1 MYLFL
6 AYNVLDLIKEVVAMN
21 NMYYLL
27 NITVSGIKCIE
38 EEVRLDFYKKIVD
51 KKFDPDKYRI
61 KAIYGENGSGKS
73 AIITAVKIFQ
83 DIICNSQYLSE
94 SKNQKLLDE
103 LINKKTHCYVFK
115 CEFLC
120 DLENDNIIY
129 AYELE
134 LKRNQNDLYEIVHEK
149 LSKKS
154 GNYPNSRYKNIFE
167 TRDGKLISVSAE
179 GEYSLM
185 IEKMTYNLLGKNSLL
200 NIYFFNYPNIKK
212 ENMNEHDHIY
222 VDVCVCM
229 VFTFIIKIYLD
240 EEDKHELYLIKKIF
254 NEKIKKNNNY
264 ILDNVLEIMNTLSV
278 NDSII
283 PKNYFDMYKQKIDN
297 LTSFLRIFKHD
308 LKSIEIDVKDDG
320 DNYRCDLNLNYGDY
334 LINKEFESTGIK
346 KLIKLF
352 DCFDAASKYGI
363 VFIDEMDSNLN
374 DVYLC
379 KIIEY
384 FMYYGKGQLCFTT
397 HNLDP
402 MSVLKENKYSI
413 DFLSSDNKLVS
424 WVSKGNA
431 APDSYFKNGMI
442 ENIPFNIDATDFIGV
457 FGE

>member
-1 MYLFL
+1 M
-6 AYNVLDLIKEVVAMN
+6 D

-27 NITVSGIKCIE
+27 NVTVAGVKCIE
-38 EEVRLDFYKKIVD
+38 EEIRLDFYKKIVNQ
-51 KKFDPDKYRI
+51 KFDADKYRI

-103 LINKKTHCYVFK
+103 LINKKTQHYKFK

-120 DLENDNIIY
+120 RLEKDNIIF
-129 AYELE
+129 AYELQ
-134 LKRNQNDLYEIVHEK
+134 LKKNESGLYEIVYEK
-149 LSKKS
+149 LSERS
-154 GNYPNSRYKNIFE
+154 GNYSNSRYKSIYEVSN
-167 TRDGKLISVSAE
+167 GKLIFVNAQNE
-179 GEYSLM
+179 NYSM
-185 IEKMTYNLLGKNSLL
+185 IEKMTYNLLGKSSFL
-200 NIYFFNYPNIKK
+200 NIYFFNFNNFNKDIVT
-212 ENMNEHDHIY
+212 DSTRIY
-222 VDVCVCM
+222 VRVCICM
-229 VFTFIIKIYLD
+229 VLAFIIKVYLD
-240 EEDKHELYLIKKIF
+240 EEDKHELYFIKKVF
-254 NEKIKKNNNY
+254 SERIKNDNNY
-264 ILDNVLEIMNTLSV
+264 ISENVLEIMDSLSV
-278 NDSII
+278 TDSII
-283 PKNYFDMYKQKIDN
+283 PKNNFDIYVEKINN
-297 LTSFLRIFKHD
+297 LTAFLRIFKHD
-308 LKSIEIDVKDDG
+308 LKSIEIDKKDDG

-346 KLIKLF
+346 KLIKLY

-431 APDSYFKNGMI
+431 TPDNYFKNGMI

>member
-1 MYLFL
+1 ML
-6 AYNVLDLIKEVVAMN
+6 KEVTVMD

-27 NITVSGIKCIE
+27 NVTVAGVKCIE
-38 EEVRLDFYKKIVD
+38 EEIRLDFYKKIVNQ
-51 KKFDPDKYRI
+51 KFDADKYRI

-103 LINKKTHCYVFK
+103 LINKKTQHYKFK

-120 DLENDNIIY
+120 RLEKDNIIF
-129 AYELE
+129 AYELQ
-134 LKRNQNDLYEIVHEK
+134 LKKNESGLYEIVYEK
-149 LSKKS
+149 LSERS
-154 GNYPNSRYKNIFE
+154 GNYSNSRYKSIYEVSN
-167 TRDGKLISVSAE
+167 GKLIFVNAQNE
-179 GEYSLM
+179 NYSM
-185 IEKMTYNLLGKNSLL
+185 IEKMTYNLLGKSSFL
-200 NIYFFNYPNIKK
+200 NIYFFNFNNFNK
-212 ENMNEHDHIY
+212 DTVTDSTRIY
-222 VDVCVCM
+222 VRVCICM
-229 VFTFIIKIYLD
+229 VLAFIIKVYLD
-240 EEDKHELYLIKKIF
+240 EEDKHELYFIKKVF
-254 NEKIKKNNNY
+254 SERIKNDNNY
-264 ILDNVLEIMNTLSV
+264 ISENVLEIMDSLSV
-278 NDSII
+278 TDSII
-283 PKNYFDMYKQKIDN
+283 PKNNFDIYVEKINN
-297 LTSFLRIFKHD
+297 LTAFLRIFKHD
-308 LKSIEIDVKDDG
+308 LKSIEIDKKDDG

-346 KLIKLF
+346 KLIKLY

-431 APDSYFKNGMI
+431 TPDNYFKNGMI

>member
-1 MYLFL
+1 MTAFSLRAAMMNAYL
-6 AYNVLDLIKEVVAMN
+6 NVTVAG
-21 NMYYLL
+21 
-27 NITVSGIKCIE
+27 VKCIE
-38 EEVRLDFYKKIVD
+38 EEIRLDFYKKIVNQ
-51 KKFDPDKYRI
+51 KFDADKYRI

-103 LINKKTHCYVFK
+103 LINKKTQHYKFK

-120 DLENDNIIY
+120 RLEKDNIIF
-129 AYELE
+129 AYELQ
-134 LKRNQNDLYEIVHEK
+134 LKKNESGLYEIVYEK
-149 LSKKS
+149 LSERS
-154 GNYPNSRYKNIFE
+154 GNYSNSRYKSIYEVSN
-167 TRDGKLISVSAE
+167 GKLIFVNAQNE
-179 GEYSLM
+179 NYSM
-185 IEKMTYNLLGKNSLL
+185 IEKMTYNLLGKSSFL
-200 NIYFFNYPNIKK
+200 NIYFFNFNNFNK
-212 ENMNEHDHIY
+212 DTVTDSTRIY
-222 VDVCVCM
+222 VRVCICM
-229 VFTFIIKIYLD
+229 VLAFIIKVYLD
-240 EEDKHELYLIKKIF
+240 EEDKHELYFIKKVF
-254 NEKIKKNNNY
+254 SERIKNDNNY
-264 ILDNVLEIMNTLSV
+264 ISENVLEIMDSLSV
-278 NDSII
+278 TDSII
-283 PKNYFDMYKQKIDN
+283 PKNNFDIYVEKINN
-297 LTSFLRIFKHD
+297 LTAFLRIFKHD
-308 LKSIEIDVKDDG
+308 LKSIEIDKKDDG

-346 KLIKLF
+346 KLIKLY

-431 APDSYFKNGMI
+431 TPDNYFKNGMI

-457 FGE
+457 FGSGSEDN

>member
-1 MYLFL
+1 M
-6 AYNVLDLIKEVVAMN
+6 D

-27 NITVSGIKCIE
+27 NVTVAGVKCIE
-38 EEVRLDFYKKIVD
+38 EEIRLDFYKKIVNQ
-51 KKFDPDKYRI
+51 KFDADKYRI

-103 LINKKTHCYVFK
+103 LINKKTQHYKFK

-120 DLENDNIIY
+120 RLEKDNIIF
-129 AYELE
+129 AYELQ
-134 LKRNQNDLYEIVHEK
+134 LKKNESGLYEIVYEK
-149 LSKKS
+149 LSERS
-154 GNYPNSRYKNIFE
+154 GNYSNSRYKSIYEVSN
-167 TRDGKLISVSAE
+167 GKLIFVNAQNE
-179 GEYSLM
+179 NYSM
-185 IEKMTYNLLGKNSLL
+185 IEKMTYNLLGKSSFL
-200 NIYFFNYPNIKK
+200 NIYFFNFNNFNK
-212 ENMNEHDHIY
+212 DTVTDSTRIY
-222 VDVCVCM
+222 VRVCICM
-229 VFTFIIKIYLD
+229 VLAFIIKVYLD
-240 EEDKHELYLIKKIF
+240 EEDKHELYFIKKVF
-254 NEKIKKNNNY
+254 SERIKNDNNY
-264 ILDNVLEIMNTLSV
+264 ISENVLEIMDSLSV
-278 NDSII
+278 TDSII
-283 PKNYFDMYKQKIDN
+283 SKNNFDIYVEKINN
-297 LTSFLRIFKHD
+297 LTAFLRIFKHD
-308 LKSIEIDVKDDG
+308 LKSIEIDKKDDG

-346 KLIKLF
+346 KLIKLY

-431 APDSYFKNGMI
+431 TPDNYFKNGMI

>member
-1 MYLFL
+1 
-6 AYNVLDLIKEVVAMN
+6 
-21 NMYYLL
+21 
-27 NITVSGIKCIE
+27 
-38 EEVRLDFYKKIVD
+38 
-51 KKFDPDKYRI
+51 
-61 KAIYGENGSGKS
+61 
-73 AIITAVKIFQ
+73 
-83 DIICNSQYLSE
+83 
-94 SKNQKLLDE
+94 
-103 LINKKTHCYVFK
+103 
-115 CEFLC
+115 
-120 DLENDNIIY
+120 
-129 AYELE
+129 
-134 LKRNQNDLYEIVHEK
+134 
-149 LSKKS
+149 
-154 GNYPNSRYKNIFE
+154 
-167 TRDGKLISVSAE
+167 
-179 GEYSLM
+179 
-185 IEKMTYNLLGKNSLL
+185 
-200 NIYFFNYPNIKK
+200 
-212 ENMNEHDHIY
+212 MNEHDHIY

>member
-1 MYLFL
+1 M
-6 AYNVLDLIKEVVAMN
+6 D

-27 NITVSGIKCIE
+27 NVTVAGVKCIE
-38 EEVRLDFYKKIVD
+38 EEIRLDFYKKIVNQ
-51 KKFDPDKYRI
+51 KFDADKYRI

-94 SKNQKLLDE
+94 FKNQKLLDE
-103 LINKKTHCYVFK
+103 LINKKTQHYKFK

-120 DLENDNIIY
+120 RLEKDNIIF
-129 AYELE
+129 AYELQ
-134 LKRNQNDLYEIVHEK
+134 LKKNESGLYEIVYEK
-149 LSKKS
+149 LSERS
-154 GNYPNSRYKNIFE
+154 GNYSNSRYKSIYEVSN
-167 TRDGKLISVSAE
+167 GKLIYVNAQNE
-179 GEYSLM
+179 NYSM
-185 IEKMTYNLLGKNSLL
+185 IEKMTYNLLGKSSFL
-200 NIYFFNYPNIKK
+200 NIYFFNFNNFNKDIVT
-212 ENMNEHDHIY
+212 DSTRIY
-222 VDVCVCM
+222 VRVCICM
-229 VFTFIIKIYLD
+229 VLAFIIKVYLD
-240 EEDKHELYLIKKIF
+240 EEDKHELYFIKKVF
-254 NEKIKKNNNY
+254 SERIKNDNNY
-264 ILDNVLEIMNTLSV
+264 ISENVLEIMDSLSV
-278 NDSII
+278 TDSII
-283 PKNYFDMYKQKIDN
+283 PKNNFDIYVEKINN
-297 LTSFLRIFKHD
+297 LTAFLRIFKHD
-308 LKSIEIDVKDDG
+308 LKSIEIDKKDDG

-346 KLIKLF
+346 KLIKLY

-431 APDSYFKNGMI
+431 TPDNYFKNGMI

>member
-1 MYLFL
+1 M
-6 AYNVLDLIKEVVAMN
+6 D

-27 NITVSGIKCIE
+27 NVTVAGVKCIE
-38 EEVRLDFYKKIVD
+38 EEIRLDFYKKIVNQ
-51 KKFDPDKYRI
+51 KFDADKYRI

-103 LINKKTHCYVFK
+103 LINKKTQHYKFK

-120 DLENDNIIY
+120 RLEKDNIIF
-129 AYELE
+129 AYELQ
-134 LKRNQNDLYEIVHEK
+134 LKKNESGLYEIVYEK
-149 LSKKS
+149 LSERS
-154 GNYPNSRYKNIFE
+154 GNYSNSRYKSIYEVSN
-167 TRDGKLISVSAE
+167 GKLIFVNAQNE
-179 GEYSLM
+179 NYSM
-185 IEKMTYNLLGKNSLL
+185 IEKMTYNLLGKSSFL
-200 NIYFFNYPNIKK
+200 NIYFFNFNNFNKDTVTDSK
-212 ENMNEHDHIY
+212 RIY
-222 VDVCVCM
+222 ARVCICM
-229 VFTFIIKIYLD
+229 VLAFIIKVYLD
-240 EEDKHELYLIKKIF
+240 EEDKHELYFIKKVF
-254 NEKIKKNNNY
+254 SERIKNDNNY
-264 ILDNVLEIMNTLSV
+264 ISENVLEIMDSLSV
-278 NDSII
+278 TDSII
-283 PKNYFDMYKQKIDN
+283 PKNNFDIYVEKINN
-297 LTSFLRIFKHD
+297 LTAFLRIFKHD
-308 LKSIEIDVKDDG
+308 LKSIEIDKKDDG

-346 KLIKLF
+346 KLIKLY

-431 APDSYFKNGMI
+431 TPDNYFKNGMI

>member
-1 MYLFL
+1 M
-6 AYNVLDLIKEVVAMN
+6 D

-27 NITVSGIKCIE
+27 NVTVAGVKCIE
-38 EEVRLDFYKKIVD
+38 EEIRLDFYKKIVNQ
-51 KKFDPDKYRI
+51 KFDADKYRI

-103 LINKKTHCYVFK
+103 LINKKTQHYKFK

-120 DLENDNIIY
+120 RLEKDNIIF
-129 AYELE
+129 AYELQ
-134 LKRNQNDLYEIVHEK
+134 LKKNESGLYEIVYEK
-149 LSKKS
+149 LSERS
-154 GNYPNSRYKNIFE
+154 GNYSNSRYKSIYEVSN
-167 TRDGKLISVSAE
+167 GKLIFVNAQNE
-179 GEYSLM
+179 NYSM
-185 IEKMTYNLLGKNSLL
+185 IEKMTYNLLGKSSFL
-200 NIYFFNYPNIKK
+200 NIYFFNFNNFNK
-212 ENMNEHDHIY
+212 DTVTDSTRIY
-222 VDVCVCM
+222 VRVCICM
-229 VFTFIIKIYLD
+229 VLAFIIKVYLD
-240 EEDKHELYLIKKIF
+240 EEDKHELYFIKKVF
-254 NEKIKKNNNY
+254 SERIKNDNNY
-264 ILDNVLEIMNTLSV
+264 ISENVLEIMDSLSV
-278 NDSII
+278 TDSII
-283 PKNYFDMYKQKIDN
+283 PKNNFDIYVEKINN
-297 LTSFLRIFKHD
+297 LTAFLRIFKHD
-308 LKSIEIDVKDDG
+308 LKSIEIDKKDDG

-346 KLIKLF
+346 KLIKLY

-424 WVSKGNA
+424 WVSKENA
-431 APDSYFKNGMI
+431 TPDNYFKNGMI

>member
-1 MYLFL
+1 M
-6 AYNVLDLIKEVVAMN
+6 D

-27 NITVSGIKCIE
+27 NVTVAGVKCIE
-38 EEVRLDFYKKIVD
+38 EEIRLDFYKKIVNQ
-51 KKFDPDKYRI
+51 KFDADKYRI

-103 LINKKTHCYVFK
+103 LINKKTQHYKFK

-120 DLENDNIIY
+120 RLEKDNIIF
-129 AYELE
+129 AYELQ
-134 LKRNQNDLYEIVHEK
+134 LKKNESGLYEIVYEK
-149 LSKKS
+149 LSERS
-154 GNYPNSRYKNIFE
+154 GNYSNSRYKSIYEVSN
-167 TRDGKLISVSAE
+167 GKLIFVNAQNE
-179 GEYSLM
+179 NYSM
-185 IEKMTYNLLGKNSLL
+185 IEKMTYNLLGKSSFL
-200 NIYFFNYPNIKK
+200 NIYFFNFNNFNK
-212 ENMNEHDHIY
+212 DTVTDSTRIY
-222 VDVCVCM
+222 VRVCICM
-229 VFTFIIKIYLD
+229 VLAFIIKVYLD
-240 EEDKHELYLIKKIF
+240 EEDKHELYFIKKVF
-254 NEKIKKNNNY
+254 SERIKNDNNY
-264 ILDNVLEIMNTLSV
+264 ISENVLEIMDSLSV
-278 NDSII
+278 TDRII
-283 PKNYFDMYKQKIDN
+283 PKNNFDIYVEKINN
-297 LTSFLRIFKHD
+297 LTAFLRIFKHD
-308 LKSIEIDVKDDG
+308 LKSIEIDKKDDG

-346 KLIKLF
+346 KLIKLY

-431 APDSYFKNGMI
+431 TPDNYFKNGMI

>member
-1 MYLFL
+1 M
-6 AYNVLDLIKEVVAMN
+6 D

-27 NITVSGIKCIE
+27 NVTVAGVKCIE
-38 EEVRLDFYKKIVD
+38 EEIRLDFYKKIVNQ
-51 KKFDPDKYRI
+51 KFDADKYRI

-103 LINKKTHCYVFK
+103 LINKKTQHYKFK

-120 DLENDNIIY
+120 RLEKDNIIF
-129 AYELE
+129 AYELQ
-134 LKRNQNDLYEIVHEK
+134 LKKNESGLYEIVYEK
-149 LSKKS
+149 LSERS
-154 GNYPNSRYKNIFE
+154 GNYSNSRYKSIYEVSN
-167 TRDGKLISVSAE
+167 GKLIFVNAQNE
-179 GEYSLM
+179 NYSM
-185 IEKMTYNLLGKNSLL
+185 IEKMTYNLLGKSSFL
-200 NIYFFNYPNIKK
+200 NIYFFNFNNFNK
-212 ENMNEHDHIY
+212 DTVTDSTRIY
-222 VDVCVCM
+222 VRVCICM
-229 VFTFIIKIYLD
+229 VLAFIIKVYLD
-240 EEDKHELYLIKKIF
+240 EEDKHELYFIKKVF
-254 NEKIKKNNNY
+254 SERIKNDNNY
-264 ILDNVLEIMNTLSV
+264 ISENVLEIMGSLSV
-278 NDSII
+278 TDSII
-283 PKNYFDMYKQKIDN
+283 PKNNFDIYVEKINN
-297 LTSFLRIFKHD
+297 LTAFLRIFKHD
-308 LKSIEIDVKDDG
+308 LKSIEIDKKDDG

-346 KLIKLF
+346 KLIKLY

-431 APDSYFKNGMI
+431 TPDNYFKNGMI

>member
-1 MYLFL
+1 M
-6 AYNVLDLIKEVVAMN
+6 D

-27 NITVSGIKCIE
+27 NVTVAGVKCIE
-38 EEVRLDFYKKIVD
+38 EEIRLDFYKKIVNQ
-51 KKFDPDKYRI
+51 KFDADKYRI

-103 LINKKTHCYVFK
+103 LINKKTQHYKFK

-120 DLENDNIIY
+120 RLEKDNIIF
-129 AYELE
+129 AYELQ
-134 LKRNQNDLYEIVHEK
+134 LKKNESGLYEIVYEK
-149 LSKKS
+149 LSERS
-154 GNYPNSRYKNIFE
+154 GNYSNSRYKSIYEVSN
-167 TRDGKLISVSAE
+167 GKLIFVNAQNE
-179 GEYSLM
+179 NYSM
-185 IEKMTYNLLGKNSLL
+185 IEKMTYNLLGKSSFL
-200 NIYFFNYPNIKK
+200 NIYFFNFNNFNK
-212 ENMNEHDHIY
+212 DTVTDSTRIY
-222 VDVCVCM
+222 VRVCICM
-229 VFTFIIKIYLD
+229 VLAFIIKVYLD
-240 EEDKHELYLIKKIF
+240 EEDKHELYFIKKVF
-254 NEKIKKNNNY
+254 SERIKNDNNY
-264 ILDNVLEIMNTLSV
+264 ISENVLEIMDSLSV
-278 NDSII
+278 TDSII
-283 PKNYFDMYKQKIDN
+283 PKNNFDIYVEKINN
-297 LTSFLRIFKHD
+297 LTAFLRIFKHD
-308 LKSIEIDVKDDG
+308 LKSIEIDKKDDR

-346 KLIKLF
+346 KLIKLY

-431 APDSYFKNGMI
+431 TPDNYFKNGMI

>member
-1 MYLFL
+1 M
-6 AYNVLDLIKEVVAMN
+6 D

-27 NITVSGIKCIE
+27 NVTVAGVKCIE
-38 EEVRLDFYKKIVD
+38 EEIRLDFYKKIVNQ
-51 KKFDPDKYRI
+51 KFDADKYRI

-103 LINKKTHCYVFK
+103 LINKKTQHYKFK

-120 DLENDNIIY
+120 RLEKDNIIF
-129 AYELE
+129 AYELQ
-134 LKRNQNDLYEIVHEK
+134 LKKNESGLYEIVYEK
-149 LSKKS
+149 LSERS
-154 GNYPNSRYKNIFE
+154 GNYSNSRYKSIYEVSN
-167 TRDGKLISVSAE
+167 GKLIFVNAQNE
-179 GEYSLM
+179 NYSM
-185 IEKMTYNLLGKNSLL
+185 IEKMTYNLLGKSSFL
-200 NIYFFNYPNIKK
+200 NIYFFNFNNFNK
-212 ENMNEHDHIY
+212 DTVTDSTRIY
-222 VDVCVCM
+222 VRVCICM
-229 VFTFIIKIYLD
+229 VLAFIIKVYLD
-240 EEDKHELYLIKKIF
+240 EEDKHELYFIKKVF
-254 NEKIKKNNNY
+254 SERIKNDNNY
-264 ILDNVLEIMNTLSV
+264 ISENVLEIMDSLNVT
-278 NDSII
+278 DSII
-283 PKNYFDMYKQKIDN
+283 PKNNFDIYVEKINN
-297 LTSFLRIFKHD
+297 LTAFLRIFKHD
-308 LKSIEIDVKDDG
+308 LKSIEIDKKDDG

-346 KLIKLF
+346 KLIKLY

-431 APDSYFKNGMI
+431 TPDNYFKNGMI

>member
-1 MYLFL
+1 MLFRST
-6 AYNVLDLIKEVVAMN
+6 VMD

-27 NITVSGIKCIE
+27 NVTVAGVKCIE
-38 EEVRLDFYKKIVD
+38 EEIRLDFYKKIVNQ
-51 KKFDPDKYRI
+51 KFDADKYRI

-103 LINKKTHCYVFK
+103 LINKKTQHYKFK

-120 DLENDNIIY
+120 RLEKDNIIF
-129 AYELE
+129 AYELQ
-134 LKRNQNDLYEIVHEK
+134 LKKNESGLYEIVYEK
-149 LSKKS
+149 LSERS
-154 GNYPNSRYKNIFE
+154 GNYSNSRYKSIYEVSN
-167 TRDGKLISVSAE
+167 GKLIFVNAQNE
-179 GEYSLM
+179 NYSM
-185 IEKMTYNLLGKNSLL
+185 IEKMTYNLLGKSSFL
-200 NIYFFNYPNIKK
+200 NIYFFNFNNFNK
-212 ENMNEHDHIY
+212 DTVTDSTRIY
-222 VDVCVCM
+222 VRVCICM
-229 VFTFIIKIYLD
+229 VLAFIIKVYLD
-240 EEDKHELYLIKKIF
+240 EEDKHELYFIKKVF
-254 NEKIKKNNNY
+254 SERIKNDNNY
-264 ILDNVLEIMNTLSV
+264 ISENVLEIMDSLSV
-278 NDSII
+278 TDSII
-283 PKNYFDMYKQKIDN
+283 PKNNFDIYVEKINN
-297 LTSFLRIFKHD
+297 LTAFLRIFKHD
-308 LKSIEIDVKDDG
+308 LKSIEIDKKDDG

-346 KLIKLF
+346 KLIKLY

-431 APDSYFKNGMI
+431 TPDNYFKNGMI

>member
-1 MYLFL
+1 M
-6 AYNVLDLIKEVVAMN
+6 D

-27 NITVSGIKCIE
+27 NVTVAGVKCIE
-38 EEVRLDFYKKIVD
+38 EEIRLDFYKKIVNQ
-51 KKFDPDKYRI
+51 KFDADKYRI

-103 LINKKTHCYVFK
+103 LINKKTQHYKFK

-120 DLENDNIIY
+120 RLEKDNIIF
-129 AYELE
+129 AYELQLRKNE
-134 LKRNQNDLYEIVHEK
+134 SGLYEIVYEK
-149 LSKKS
+149 LSERS
-154 GNYPNSRYKNIFE
+154 GNYSNSRYKSIYEVSN
-167 TRDGKLISVSAE
+167 GKLIFVNAQNE
-179 GEYSLM
+179 NYSM
-185 IEKMTYNLLGKNSLL
+185 IEKMTYNLLGKSSFL
-200 NIYFFNYPNIKK
+200 NIYFFNFNNFNK
-212 ENMNEHDHIY
+212 DTVTDSTRIY
-222 VDVCVCM
+222 VRVCICM
-229 VFTFIIKIYLD
+229 VLAFIIKVYLD
-240 EEDKHELYLIKKIF
+240 EEDKHELYFIKKVF
-254 NEKIKKNNNY
+254 SERIKNDNNY
-264 ILDNVLEIMNTLSV
+264 ISENVLEIMDSLSV
-278 NDSII
+278 TDSII
-283 PKNYFDMYKQKIDN
+283 PKNNFDIYVEKINN
-297 LTSFLRIFKHD
+297 LTAFLRIFKHD
-308 LKSIEIDVKDDG
+308 LKSIEIDKKDDG

-346 KLIKLF
+346 KLIKLY

-431 APDSYFKNGMI
+431 TPDNYFKNGMI

>member
-1 MYLFL
+1 M
-6 AYNVLDLIKEVVAMN
+6 D

-27 NITVSGIKCIE
+27 NVTVAGVKCIE
-38 EEVRLDFYKKIVD
+38 EEIRLDFYKKIVNQ
-51 KKFDPDKYRI
+51 KFDADKYRI

-94 SKNQKLLDE
+94 SQNQKLLDE
-103 LINKKTHCYVFK
+103 LINKKTQHYKFK

-120 DLENDNIIY
+120 RFEKDNIIF
-129 AYELE
+129 AYELQ
-134 LKRNQNDLYEIVHEK
+134 LKKNESGLYEIVYEK
-149 LSKKS
+149 LSERS
-154 GNYPNSRYKNIFE
+154 GNYSNSRYKSIYEVSN
-167 TRDGKLISVSAE
+167 GKLIFVNAQNE
-179 GEYSLM
+179 NYSM
-185 IEKMTYNLLGKNSLL
+185 IEKMTYNLLGKSSFL
-200 NIYFFNYPNIKK
+200 NIYFFNFNNFNK
-212 ENMNEHDHIY
+212 DTVTDSTRIY
-222 VDVCVCM
+222 VRVCICM
-229 VFTFIIKIYLD
+229 VLAFIIKVYLD
-240 EEDKHELYLIKKIF
+240 EEDKHELYFIKKVF
-254 NEKIKKNNNY
+254 SERIKNDNNY
-264 ILDNVLEIMNTLSV
+264 ISENVLEIMDSLSV
-278 NDSII
+278 TDSII
-283 PKNYFDMYKQKIDN
+283 PKNNFDIYVEKINN
-297 LTSFLRIFKHD
+297 LTAFLRIFKHD
-308 LKSIEIDVKDDG
+308 LKSIEIDKKDDG
-320 DNYRCDLNLNYGDY
+320 DNYRCNLNLNYGDY

-346 KLIKLF
+346 KLIKLY

-431 APDSYFKNGMI
+431 TPDNYFKNGMI

>member
-1 MYLFL
+1 ML
-6 AYNVLDLIKEVVAMN
+6 KEVTVMD

-27 NITVSGIKCIE
+27 NVTVAGVKCIE
-38 EEVRLDFYKKIVD
+38 EEIRLDFYKKIVNQ
-51 KKFDPDKYRI
+51 KFDADKYRI

-103 LINKKTHCYVFK
+103 LINKKTQHYKFK

-120 DLENDNIIY
+120 RLEKDNIIF
-129 AYELE
+129 AYELQ
-134 LKRNQNDLYEIVHEK
+134 LKKNESGLYEIVYEK
-149 LSKKS
+149 LSERS
-154 GNYPNSRYKNIFE
+154 GNYSNSRYKSIYEVSN
-167 TRDGKLISVSAE
+167 GKLIFVNAQNE
-179 GEYSLM
+179 NYSM
-185 IEKMTYNLLGKNSLL
+185 IEKMTYNLLGKSSFL
-200 NIYFFNYPNIKK
+200 NIYFFNFNNFNK
-212 ENMNEHDHIY
+212 DTVTDSTRIY
-222 VDVCVCM
+222 VRVCICM
-229 VFTFIIKIYLD
+229 VLAFIIKVYLD
-240 EEDKHELYLIKKIF
+240 EEDKHELYFIKKVF
-254 NEKIKKNNNY
+254 SERIKNDNNY
-264 ILDNVLEIMNTLSV
+264 ISENVLEIMDSLSV
-278 NDSII
+278 TDSII
-283 PKNYFDMYKQKIDN
+283 PKNNFDIYVEKINN
-297 LTSFLRIFKHD
+297 LTAFLRIFKHD
-308 LKSIEIDVKDDG
+308 LKSIEIDKKDDG

-346 KLIKLF
+346 KLIKLY

-431 APDSYFKNGMI
+431 TPDNYFKNGMI

-457 FGE
+457 FGSGSEDN

>member
-1 MYLFL
+1 M
-6 AYNVLDLIKEVVAMN
+6 D

-27 NITVSGIKCIE
+27 NVTVAGVKCIE
-38 EEVRLDFYKKIVD
+38 EEIRLDFYKKIVNQ
-51 KKFDPDKYRI
+51 KFDADKYRI

-103 LINKKTHCYVFK
+103 LINKKTQHYKFK

-120 DLENDNIIY
+120 RLEKDNIIF
-129 AYELE
+129 AYELQ
-134 LKRNQNDLYEIVHEK
+134 LKKNESGLYEIVYEK
-149 LSKKS
+149 LSERS
-154 GNYPNSRYKNIFE
+154 GNYSNSRYKSIYEVSN
-167 TRDGKLISVSAE
+167 GKLIFVNAQNE
-179 GEYSLM
+179 NYSM
-185 IEKMTYNLLGKNSLL
+185 IEKMTYNLLGKSSFL
-200 NIYFFNYPNIKK
+200 NIYFFNFNNFNK
-212 ENMNEHDHIY
+212 DTVTDSTRIY
-222 VDVCVCM
+222 VRVYICM
-229 VFTFIIKIYLD
+229 VLAFIIKVYLD
-240 EEDKHELYLIKKIF
+240 EEDKHELYFIKKVF
-254 NEKIKKNNNY
+254 SERIKNDNNY
-264 ILDNVLEIMNTLSV
+264 ISENVLEIMDSLSV
-278 NDSII
+278 TDSII
-283 PKNYFDMYKQKIDN
+283 PKNNFDIYVEKINN
-297 LTSFLRIFKHD
+297 LTAFLRIFKHD
-308 LKSIEIDVKDDG
+308 LKSIEIDKKDDG

-346 KLIKLF
+346 KLIKLY

-431 APDSYFKNGMI
+431 TPDNYFKNGMI

>member
-1 MYLFL
+1 M
-6 AYNVLDLIKEVVAMN
+6 D

-27 NITVSGIKCIE
+27 NVTVAGVKCIE
-38 EEVRLDFYKKIVD
+38 EEIRLDFYKKIVNQ
-51 KKFDPDKYRI
+51 KFDADKYRI

-103 LINKKTHCYVFK
+103 LINKKTQHYKFK

-120 DLENDNIIY
+120 RLEKDNIIF
-129 AYELE
+129 AYELQ
-134 LKRNQNDLYEIVHEK
+134 LKKNESGLYEIVYEK
-149 LSKKS
+149 LSERS
-154 GNYPNSRYKNIFE
+154 GNYSNSRYKSIYEVSN
-167 TRDGKLISVSAE
+167 GKLIFVNAQNE
-179 GEYSLM
+179 NYSM
-185 IEKMTYNLLGKNSLL
+185 IEKMTYNLLGKSSFL
-200 NIYFFNYPNIKK
+200 NIYFFNFNNFNKDIVT
-212 ENMNEHDHIY
+212 DSTRIY
-222 VDVCVCM
+222 VRVCICM
-229 VFTFIIKIYLD
+229 VLAFIIKVYLD
-240 EEDKHELYLIKKIF
+240 EEDKHELYFIKKAF
-254 NEKIKKNNNY
+254 SERIKNDNNY
-264 ILDNVLEIMNTLSV
+264 ISENVLEIMDSLSV
-278 NDSII
+278 TDSII
-283 PKNYFDMYKQKIDN
+283 PKNNFDIYVEKINN
-297 LTSFLRIFKHD
+297 LTAFLRIFKHD
-308 LKSIEIDVKDDG
+308 LKSIEIDKKDDG

-346 KLIKLF
+346 KLIKLY

-413 DFLSSDNKLVS
+413 DFISSDNKLVS

-431 APDSYFKNGMI
+431 TPDNYFKNGMI